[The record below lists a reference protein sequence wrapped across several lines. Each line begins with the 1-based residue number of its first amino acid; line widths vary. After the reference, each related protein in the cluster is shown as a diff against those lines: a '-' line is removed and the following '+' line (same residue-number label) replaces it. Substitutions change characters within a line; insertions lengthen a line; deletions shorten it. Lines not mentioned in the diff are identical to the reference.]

1 MRYIAKFFTLL
12 LSNILSL
19 SALALTVLCGFYFF
33 YAPQLPDSRDL
44 HQIELQVP
52 LRIYSHDNQL
62 IAEYGAKRRRP
73 VNFAQIPPR
82 LRQAF
87 IAIEDAR
94 YYEHQGIDLK
104 GVARALH
111 NLVQT
116 GRFSQGASTI
126 TMQLAR
132 NAFLGREKTL
142 ERKLKETLL
151 AFKLE
156 RTLSKNEILELYL
169 NKIYLGNRAY
179 GIAAAA
185 QIYYGK
191 ENLEELSLAQMAML
205 AGLPKAPSRY
215 NPIANPERAMTRR
228 DYILKRMLILGYIN
242 RTEYEQAFLEDNTAS
257 LYKPTIAAH
266 APYMAEMVRA
276 AIVKQYQSNAYTQG
290 LHVYTTLDANIQQHT
305 VNALRNSLIA
315 YDQRH
320 GYRGP
325 EDRINLSEYPN
336 QEDRLDK
343 LADYRTIAD
352 MQAAL
357 VINANNQ
364 QAELLT
370 LNAAMNGQTV
380 RLGLTDID
388 WAKPFIST
396 DRQGSKP
403 RSVSRVL
410 RPGDIV
416 RLRKTPPST
425 TEQNHDANTAGN
437 WQLTQIPDVNGAL
450 LVMDPQNGAVR
461 SIVGGFDYKHSKFNR
476 ATQAMRQPGSS
487 FKPIVY
493 SAALE
498 SGFTPA
504 SIINDAP
511 ITVPGK
517 DWQPKN
523 FGGKYVGPTTIA
535 EALAKSRNLV
545 AIRLLRNAGIP
556 HTIDYAMRF
565 GYERKNLPPNL
576 TLALG
581 TGLTT
586 PLKMA
591 TAYSAF
597 ANGGFKVG
605 AHFINRIE
613 DSTGQVLFDAANETT
628 HVCGDQLSHC
638 SIPVSDAET
647 RAARLVPTAPRIMQP
662 KTHSQMISMLQG
674 VTQFGTAA
682 YAGKTLKRKDI
693 AGKTGTTNDQKDSWF
708 CGFTPEYVAVAWAGF
723 DDMAELGKKE
733 TSTKIAVP
741 MWTELMQ
748 AVLRERPEKPWP
760 TYKPLL
766 QQAAVDN
773 NDGTTEP
780 LATDTTFNLSANDS
794 SSESD
799 NIGFSTSSVSDE
811 AIAIDPKPVTPQS
824 QHPIQENTALTQTV
838 LPETQNESV
847 EIPEQIF

>member
-1 MRYIAKFFTLL
+1 MRYLTKLLTLL
-12 LSNILSL
+12 LSTLLSL
-19 SALALTVLCGFYFF
+19 STLALTALCGLYFF
-33 YAPQLPDSRDL
+33 YAPQLPDSKDL
-44 HQIELQVP
+44 LQIELQVP

-73 VNFAQIPPR
+73 VSFAQIPPR

-104 GVARALH
+104 GVARAVH
-111 NLVQT
+111 NMLQT
-116 GRFSQGASTI
+116 GSFSQGASTI

-156 RTLSKNEILELYL
+156 RTLTKNEILELYL

-191 ENLEELSLAQMAML
+191 ETLEDLSLAQMAML

-215 NPIANPERAMTRR
+215 NPIANPERAMIRR
-228 DYILKRMLILGYIN
+228 DYILKRMLALGYIDQ
-242 RTEYEQAFLEDNTAS
+242 TEYEQAFLEDNTAS
-257 LYKPTIAAH
+257 IYKPAIAAH
-266 APYMAEMVRA
+266 APYLAEMVRA
-276 AIVKQYQSNAYTQG
+276 AIVKQYQGSAYTQG
-290 LHVYTTLDANIQQHT
+290 YHVYTTLDANIQQHT
-305 VNALRNSLIA
+305 VSALRKSLLA

-325 EDRINLSEYPN
+325 EDRVNLREYPN

-343 LADYRTIAD
+343 LADYRTIAG

-357 VINANNQ
+357 VVNANTQ

-370 LNAAMNGQTV
+370 LNSAMNGETI
-380 RLGLTDID
+380 RLGLSDMA

-396 DRQGSKP
+396 DRQGQKP
-403 RSVSRVL
+403 HSVNKIL
-410 RPGDIV
+410 RPGDII
-416 RLRKTPPST
+416 RLRKTEPST
-425 TEQNHDANTAGN
+425 TEQNGTNTAGN
-437 WQLTQIPDVNGAL
+437 WQLAQIPDVNGAL
-450 LVMDPQNGAVR
+450 LVMDPKNGAVR
-461 SIVGGFDYKHSKFNR
+461 SIVGGFDYSHSKFNR

-498 SGFTPA
+498 RGFTPA

-565 GYERKNLPPNL
+565 GYKRQNLPPNL

-586 PLKMA
+586 PLQMA

-597 ANGGFKVG
+597 ANGGFKVD

-613 DSTGQVLFDAANETT
+613 DSTGQLLYDAANETK
-628 HVCGDQLSHC
+628 HACGDQLTHC
-638 SIPVSDAET
+638 SIPVTNAET
-647 RAARLVPTAPRIMQP
+647 MAARLVPTAPRIMRSR
-662 KTHSQMISMLQG
+662 THSQMISMLKG

-723 DDMAELGKKE
+723 DDMKELGKKE

-741 MWTELMQ
+741 MWTDLMQ
-748 AVLRERPEKPWP
+748 AVLHDQPEKPWP
-760 TYKPLL
+760 AYQPALKQVT
-766 QQAAVDN
+766 ADGVT
-773 NDGTTEP
+773 DGTAGDVTTE
-780 LATDTTFNLSANDS
+780 LLSGENINLSSNINDS
-794 SSESD
+794 E
-799 NIGFSTSSVSDE
+799 NATIGFSTSSVSDD
-811 AIAIDPKPVTPQS
+811 AIEPTIPL
-824 QHPIQENTALTQTV
+824 HPTQENPALTHTA